1 MHTTTSNLIALLLAF
16 SIAPMTAAAS
26 DGFYAAA
33 SIGSA
38 SLDDDF
44 DGLEISDNTTA
55 YRIATGWQVN
65 RYFALEVGYHNF
77 GDFEQSFTFDGVRG
91 TAKLSADGYTLGVNG
106 RYPLWNKVD
115 LLGRAGGFFWD
126 GEADINNASQA
137 TPEDSNLFFG
147 LGLSYDLSDRFAVT
161 TEWTRYELKSTTSD
175 VYSVGLQFRF
185 GR

>member
-1 MHTTTSNLIALLLAF
+1 MHTIKPTLIALLLAL
-16 SIAPMTAAAS
+16 SIAPINAVAG

-44 DGLEISDNTTA
+44 DGLEINDDTTA
-55 YRIATGWQVN
+55 YRLTAGWQAN

-77 GDFEQSFTFDGVRG
+77 GDFEQSFTIDGISG
-91 TAKLSADGYTLGVNG
+91 KAKLSADGYTLGVTG
-106 RYPLWNKVD
+106 RYPLWSKVD
-115 LLGRAGGFFWD
+115 LMGRAGAFFWD
-126 GEADINNASQA
+126 GEADINNVSQA

-147 LGLSYDLSDRFAVT
+147 LGLSYDLSDSFAVT
-161 TEWTRYELKSTTSD
+161 TDWTRYELQDTNSD
-175 VYSVGLQFRF
+175 VFSVGLQFRF